1 MYSSS
6 LKVHTKNTIFSFCYI
21 HLIIV
26 RTLNL
31 RVVTMVTVD
40 KFEAQWF
47 TKCVSDNQ
55 KGNMVR

>member
-1 MYSSS
+1 M
-6 LKVHTKNTIFSFCYI
+6 LHE
-21 HLIIV
+21 LIV

-55 KGNMVR
+55 TGNVVR

>member
-1 MYSSS
+1 MPHE
-6 LKVHTKNTIFSFCYI
+6 L
-21 HLIIV
+21 IV

-55 KGNMVR
+55 TGNVVR